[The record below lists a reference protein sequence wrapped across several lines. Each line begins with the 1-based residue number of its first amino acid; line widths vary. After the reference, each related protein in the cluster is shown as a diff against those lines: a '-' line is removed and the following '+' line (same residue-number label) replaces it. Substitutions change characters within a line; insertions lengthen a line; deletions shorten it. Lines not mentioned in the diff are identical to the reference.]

1 MRRAAPRH
9 NLAQRGLRRRYARGR
24 RAPSLLLLEKVSC
37 VWREHAQVPWQ
48 LDGGS
53 STSTTAC
60 GEQSR
65 AGCAKLRLLRRRWVP
80 LLGCLAWPMA
90 EQGRRRGGWRV
101 EHHRRPK
108 QRLPWKTPTD
118 SRQVCVLP
126 PHPPLK
132 WGLPLRAAHPM
143 SLTSTAPNGWRF
155 SATTVE

>member
-1 MRRAAPRH
+1 MQLLMRRAAPRH

-24 RAPSLLLLEKVSC
+24 RAPSLLLLKKVSC

-80 LLGCLAWPMA
+80 LLGCLAWHMA
-90 EQGRRRGGWRV
+90 EQGRRVALQRRGGWSTLRV
-101 EHHRRPK
+101 EHHSRRPNK
-108 QRLPWKTPTD
+108 PAGTN
-118 SRQVCVLP
+118 SVLP
-126 PHPPLK
+126 
-132 WGLPLRAAHPM
+132 RSAAVEDANGNHK
-143 SLTSTAPNGWRF
+143 SSTRL
-155 SATTVE
+155 